1 MKLTMR
7 YYTDS
12 VRKKDLLIL
21 KKSFNQKN
29 VHLMDFLNI
38 QAHSNQAICPIS
50 PKKWVGLYKSHKE

>member
-21 KKSFNQKN
+21 KNSSNQKN

-38 QAHSNQAICPIS
+38 QVHSNQAICPIS
-50 PKKWVGLYKSHKE
+50 PKK